1 MIRTRLAPSPTGF
14 LHIGTARTALFNYLF
29 AKHAGGQFILRIEDT
44 DIERSKPEFEKD
56 IIEGLS
62 WLGLQWD
69 EGPDVGG
76 PYEPYRQAQRSDLYK
91 KYLLQLKEKDLIYHC
106 FCSKEELERER
117 ELQILSRQPPKYSGK
132 CRSLS
137 EAERNSLIEQGR
149 ASTLRFKITPKV
161 FTVDDLIRG
170 TLTFDTSSLDDF
182 IIAKDFSTP
191 LFVFAVV
198 VDDYLMQISHVLRG
212 EEHISNIPKQILLDE
227 ALGFDVPH
235 FGHLSLILNSD
246 RTKLSKRQNKV
257 SLLEYRNEG
266 ILPEALINFIAFLGW
281 NPGGDRE
288 LYTLSELVEV
298 FDSAHVNKSGAIFDT
313 KKLDWYNNHY
323 LRSRPLSDITNLA
336 VTYYSSAKMLSES
349 SDGWYTYTETGERYS
364 RATIEQIVDVE
375 RPRIKKLDE
384 LPVLTRFYFEK
395 KLSFDSALLRWKA
408 MTDDE
413 VKNALQFSHRVL
425 SGLDEAKFD
434 SKNLEVALKEAIG
447 AESMQNGAI
456 LWPLR
461 VALSGLQASPGPFE
475 IAAIIGKDKTLQ
487 RVTDAFKS
495 VG

>member
-1 MIRTRLAPSPTGF
+1 MDTKRVGIISARRYHTAASVSGKEMQKSIRMDGRGNR
-14 LHIGTARTALFNYLF
+14 ARHNTIIRNDSNATCAITNRISSYRYRSYRAFNYLF

-91 KYLLQLKEKDLIYHC
+91 NI
-106 FCSKEELERER
+106 FSSSKKK
-117 ELQILSRQPPKYSGK
+117 ILSITVFVQRKNWNGNANFRFSPASPRNTAGSVDRYQR
-132 CRSLS
+132 RS
-137 EAERNSLIEQGR
+137 AIASLNRGEP
-149 ASTLRFKITPKV
+149 LRFGSKITPKV

-288 LYTLSELVEV
+288 LYTLPELVEV

-313 KKLDWYNNHY
+313 K
-323 LRSRPLSDITNLA
+323 SSIGITITISD
-336 VTYYSSAKMLSES
+336 
-349 SDGWYTYTETGERYS
+349 
-364 RATIEQIVDVE
+364 
-375 RPRIKKLDE
+375 
-384 LPVLTRFYFEK
+384 
-395 KLSFDSALLRWKA
+395 
-408 MTDDE
+408 
-413 VKNALQFSHRVL
+413 RVL
-425 SGLDEAKFD
+425 FLTLPTSQSRTTQARKCC
-434 SKNLEVALKEAIG
+434 
-447 AESMQNGAI
+447 QNRVMGGILILRRGAI
-456 LWPLR
+456 LSR
-461 VALSGLQASPGPFE
+461 NDRA
-475 IAAIIGKDKTLQ
+475 DC
-487 RVTDAFKS
+487 
-495 VG
+495 